1 MLYTFKSKHNLQEI
15 KVQLTLYLG
24 HLFDD
29 IRVAHVLTPK
39 KGYPLQHKFYGV
51 HYDTRELY
59 LFRVTYVETET
70 WDKRSFHAF
79 RVEAMSNRNKM
90 WFDL

>member
-15 KVQLTLYLG
+15 KVQMNLYLG
-24 HLFDD
+24 HMFDD

-39 KGYPLQHKFYGV
+39 QGYPLQHMFYGV
-51 HYDTRELY
+51 WRDTGQLY

-70 WDKRSFHAF
+70 WLRTFHAF
-79 RVEAMSNRNKM
+79 RVEAMSDRNKF